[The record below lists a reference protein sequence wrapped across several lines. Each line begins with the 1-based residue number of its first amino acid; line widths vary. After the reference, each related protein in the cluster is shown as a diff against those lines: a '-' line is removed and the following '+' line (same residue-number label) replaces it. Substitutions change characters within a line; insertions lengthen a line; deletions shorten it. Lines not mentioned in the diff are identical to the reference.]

1 MNSIAIK
8 TLGFAKQRTHVLRE
22 IRKMREAMEDLTD
35 YLDLLEARARN
46 RGKTTY
52 SIHEVKQRLGIK

>member
-1 MNSIAIK
+1 
-8 TLGFAKQRTHVLRE
+8 
-22 IRKMREAMEDLTD
+22 MRQVMEDLTD

-52 SIHEVKQRLGIK
+52 SLHDLKQRLGIN